1 MRLPYWLKQPLP
13 DRETL
18 QLAKQFSDAGV
29 NTICQEANC
38 PNAAECFSCKQVAFL
53 ILGDTCT
60 RACLFCAVRK
70 AQKQKLALDWGETER
85 IAEFVRRLGI
95 RYALITSVTRDDLPD
110 GGAGQFVRA
119 IEAIHNNDPQVKIEV
134 LIPDLEGKSESLKK
148 ITDSKAD
155 VIAHN
160 IETVRRLY
168 PLVRPQADYELSLK
182 VLRKVKEFNPK
193 IYTKSSLMLG
203 MGETEDEVIR
213 SLTDLIDNKCD
224 FVTLGQYLAPSA
236 SHYPVQEFIHPDQF
250 ERYRSLALNLGF
262 KAVCSAPKSRSSY
275 YAEDLS
281 RETIYA

>member
-1 MRLPYWLKQPLP
+1 MRLPDWLRQPLP
-13 DRETL
+13 DQETL
-18 QLAKQFSDAGV
+18 QLGRQFSDAGV

-38 PNAAECFSCKQVAFL
+38 PNVTECFSRKQAAFL

-60 RACLFCAVRK
+60 RACLFCAVIK
-70 AQKQKLALDWGETER
+70 AQKQKLTVDSNEPER

-119 IEAIHNNDPQVKIEV
+119 IEAIHNNDPWVKVEV
-134 LIPDLEGKSESLKK
+134 LIPDLEGKAESLKK
-148 ITDSKAD
+148 IAGSKAD

-168 PLVRPQADYELSLK
+168 PLVRPQADYELSLE
-182 VLRKVKEFNPK
+182 VLRKVKEFNPE
-193 IYTKSSLMLG
+193 ISTKSSLMLG
-203 MGETEDEVIR
+203 MGETEDELIS

-224 FVTLGQYLAPSA
+224 FVTLGQYLDPSP

-250 ERYRSLALNLGF
+250 NKYRSLALNLGF
-262 KAVCSAPKSRSSY
+262 KAVFSSPKSRSSY
-275 YAEDLS
+275 HAEDLS
-281 RETIYA
+281 RETMYA